1 MKKNRWLLK
10 QSASRYYNITFDWG
24 RPGEQHLILKHDA
37 LCHPALRNANL
48 TPSCCQDPDTAQQLV
63 EARVV
68 PLCMDLVR
76 DAEQA
81 PRQPLLT
88 MLLANLTVLEAGAE
102 QLLQL
107 GQGNLEGFNV

>member
-1 MKKNRWLLK
+1 M
-10 QSASRYYNITFDWG
+10 
-24 RPGEQHLILKHDA
+24 
-37 LCHPALRNANL
+37 
-48 TPSCCQDPDTAQQLV
+48 
-63 EARVV
+63 V

-107 GQGNLEGFNV
+107 GQGNLESFYV

>member
-1 MKKNRWLLK
+1 M
-10 QSASRYYNITFDWG
+10 
-24 RPGEQHLILKHDA
+24 
-37 LCHPALRNANL
+37 
-48 TPSCCQDPDTAQQLV
+48 
-63 EARVV
+63 V
-68 PLCMDLVR
+68 PLSMDLVR
-76 DAEQA
+76 ETEQA